1 VCWGGGVSG
10 LHFLGSR
17 HDYYY
22 ISLCSFLFFVF
33 MDDREVLRWWSY
45 FVVFENKNTSTR
57 RIHVSFTAQG
67 KLFFSNHTIDRP
79 LLKRCQLLIRISVNC
94 DVVREVFFPRDLLD
108 RH

>member
-79 LLKRCQLLIRISVNC
+79 LLKRCQLGNY
-94 DVVREVFFPRDLLD
+94 
-108 RH
+108 